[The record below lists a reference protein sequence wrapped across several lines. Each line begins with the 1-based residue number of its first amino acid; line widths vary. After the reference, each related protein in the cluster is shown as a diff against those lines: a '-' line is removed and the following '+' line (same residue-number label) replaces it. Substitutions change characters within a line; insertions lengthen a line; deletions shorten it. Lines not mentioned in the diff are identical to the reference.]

1 MQACSLPKKD
11 HSACHNTLSLS
22 RSVHSCYCC
31 IEKNKF
37 YGKMQGNCGVG
48 LWGVA
53 LYAGAGG
60 ISAMG
65 SGAWGTMK
73 NVLAVIGAGIAV
85 SGCAAIFDGTTQQIS
100 VNTTPPDARCKF
112 TRNGGVIADIAST
125 PSAVTIPKTKH
136 DITIVCSKAGYED
149 ATFINKSGIAGA
161 TFANI
166 LGGVVTGGVAWAI
179 DSGSGADNK
188 YESQVNMSL
197 APSAFVPAAS
207 PPAAAL
213 KAEPSPS
220 QPTSPRGP
228 APVPVTASGSGP
240 GASSTSIPSEME
252 CVGPDGSRLRI
263 TATAC
268 PGSWKRA
275 QP

>member
-1 MQACSLPKKD
+1 M
-11 HSACHNTLSLS
+11 N
-22 RSVHSCYCC
+22 R
-31 IEKNKF
+31 
-37 YGKMQGNCGVG
+37 
-48 LWGVA
+48 
-53 LYAGAGG
+53 
-60 ISAMG
+60 
-65 SGAWGTMK
+65 
-73 NVLAVIGAGIAV
+73 VLAVIGVGIAV

-100 VNTTPPDARCKF
+100 VNTTPADARCKF

-188 YESQVNMSL
+188 YDSQVNMSL
-197 APSAFVPAAS
+197 VPSAFVPSTA

-213 KAEPSPS
+213 KAEPSPP
-220 QPTSPRGP
+220 QPTTPRG
-228 APVPVTASGSGP
+228 ASTAPVTASGSSP
-240 GASSTSIPSEME
+240 AASTTSIPTEME
-252 CVGPDGSRLRI
+252 CVGADGSRLRI

-268 PGSWKRA
+268 PAPLKRT
-275 QP
+275 Q